1 VTLPCAQARRYPMAV
16 RATQWVLPVALALL
30 PAGFVSYAV
39 TVCLAVAAAVRS
51 A

>member
-1 VTLPCAQARRYPMAV
+1 MAV
-16 RATQWVLPVALALL
+16 RATQWVPPVALALL

-39 TVCLAVAAAVRS
+39 TVCLAVAAAVLS